1 VGFVRGP
8 AGTDPQGVFSLKV
21 DLLRGVRIIRQAD
34 LSVRVLRMLDT
45 QPEKVPE
52 VRLCGGLSTG
62 ADKSHRSSL
71 NSMRQ
76 SVVLSVSDPVT

>member
-34 LSVRVLRMLDT
+34 LSVRDSGCSTPSLKKSLKFAFAVVC
-45 QPEKVPE
+45 PP
-52 VRLCGGLSTG
+52 VRTKAIDL
-62 ADKSHRSSL
+62 
-71 NSMRQ
+71 
-76 SVVLSVSDPVT
+76 P